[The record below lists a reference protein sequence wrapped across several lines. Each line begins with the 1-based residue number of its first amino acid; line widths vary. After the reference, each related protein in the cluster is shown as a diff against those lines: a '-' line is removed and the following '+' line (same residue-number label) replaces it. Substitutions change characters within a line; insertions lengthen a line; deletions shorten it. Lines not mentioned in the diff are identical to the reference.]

1 MLGRYLLASD
11 DARTRIGIAG
21 ALEREG
27 HRVDRV
33 THLSLAARHADLTDV
48 DAVVIGLEQP
58 LRRER
63 FIERVRARNTRVPVI
78 VLLDSHTAGQ
88 ANRLQA
94 LGATIVLTR
103 PLRVDVLVQHLENLV
118 DENLP
123 DARRSAPP
131 MRGPVQRQQ
140 RKPREPVL
148 V

>member
-33 THLSLAARHADLTDV
+33 THLSLAARCADLTDL
-48 DAVVIGLEQP
+48 DAVVVGLEQP

-88 ANRLQA
+88 ANRPRL
-94 LGATIVLTR
+94 
-103 PLRVDVLVQHLENLV
+103 LVQ
-118 DENLP
+118 
-123 DARRSAPP
+123 RSS
-131 MRGPVQRQQ
+131 
-140 RKPREPVL
+140 
-148 V
+148 

>member
-1 MLGRYLLASD
+1 LGRYLLASD

-33 THLSLAARHADLTDV
+33 THLQLAAQHADLSEV
-48 DAVVIGLEQP
+48 DAVVVGLEQP

-63 FIERVRARNTRVPVI
+63 FIERVRARNSRVPVI

-88 ANRLQA
+88 ANRLQSH
-94 LGATIVLTR
+94 GVTVVLTR
-103 PLRVDVLVQHLENLV
+103 PLKVAELVQHLERL
-118 DENLP
+118 
-123 DARRSAPP
+123 APALRP
-131 MRGPVQRQQ
+131 AMRGPIQR
-140 RKPREPVL
+140 PRSRTRTAPAL